1 MEKASPFLRNV
12 AVSQF
17 LELISCIILVV
28 TIDIFAFK
36 DSKEIAPIQW
46 GKIPERS
53 QYALIALTILIAFN
67 MGLMGFIRS
76 GLRVNWHI
84 FGIMEDTSQW
94 SFTLDNMWL
103 TMIVSTAVFC
113 TLSIIAFGFWL
124 SNLAHPAEEHG
135 ADESPEALPGAAA
148 EAPGSA
154 AS

>member
-1 MEKASPFLRNV
+1 
-12 AVSQF
+12 
-17 LELISCIILVV
+17 
-28 TIDIFAFK
+28 
-36 DSKEIAPIQW
+36 
-46 GKIPERS
+46 
-53 QYALIALTILIAFN
+53 
-67 MGLMGFIRS
+67 
-76 GLRVNWHI
+76 
-84 FGIMEDTSQW
+84 MEDTSQW

-135 ADESPEALPGAAA
+135 ADESPEALPGAAV